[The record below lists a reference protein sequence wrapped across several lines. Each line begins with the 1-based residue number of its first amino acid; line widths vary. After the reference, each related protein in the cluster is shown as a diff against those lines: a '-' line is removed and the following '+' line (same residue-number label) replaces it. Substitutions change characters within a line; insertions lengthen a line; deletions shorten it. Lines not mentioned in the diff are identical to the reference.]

1 MPFTGQLFMGKHGIT
16 MLCQSI
22 MYLLAGIV
30 VGTVNGWQL
39 NEWEANGAIDR
50 GLWQL
55 IAIFDKINQF
65 LAKDLTNGKNKPAT
79 KIKFKR

>member
-1 MPFTGQLFMGKHGIT
+1 

-22 MYLLAGIV
+22 MYLLTGIV
-30 VGTVNGWQL
+30 VGAVNGLQF

-65 LAKDLTNGKNKPAT
+65 LVKDVTNGKN
-79 KIKFKR
+79 